1 MAGARA
7 RSIACA
13 TVHTWGHQTICSKL
27 HVNSAGWP
35 PRVACGGVRVGWER
49 DTPLT
54 RPQEPL
60 ATRNVPILECTDFI
74 GISTKRAILDKSS
87 GNPKEGAALAHGPRS
102 WSSLWL
108 QPVQIIGGLLRMA
121 GGGENRPLVALQHG
135 EPALNICSVVV
146 AGFGRNPKIGTDPC
160 HRHHV
165 AGGEVLEHF

>member
-74 GISTKRAILDKSS
+74 GILTKRAILDKSS
-87 GNPKEGAALAHGPRS
+87 GNPMMDGLVPDAVGSATIASGRPGSPPISRTAAHAVKGR
-102 WSSLWL
+102 
-108 QPVQIIGGLLRMA
+108 RD
-121 GGGENRPLVALQHG
+121 GET
-135 EPALNICSVVV
+135 C
-146 AGFGRNPKIGTDPC
+146 
-160 HRHHV
+160 
-165 AGGEVLEHF
+165 